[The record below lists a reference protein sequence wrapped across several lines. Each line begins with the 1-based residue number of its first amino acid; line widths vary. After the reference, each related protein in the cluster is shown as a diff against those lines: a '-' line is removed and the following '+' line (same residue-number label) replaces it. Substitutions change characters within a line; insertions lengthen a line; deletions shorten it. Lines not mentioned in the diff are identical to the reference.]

1 MFYGGIGYGK
11 KKNLGNGHTDINTEV
26 VTIDIDKFNK
36 KFGDTFSKTYKALE
50 LSQKKLSLMT
60 GKAVGYINN
69 IAQGKT
75 SPSVV
80 FMVNLMGMKPFNE
93 HDLML
98 DDFVSGDAPKLVRQP
113 NQTQSKNEFIRK
125 DMVGA
130 YMVYLFD
137 QSKENYTE
145 NERAS
150 RKIRYGV
157 VSIVEETKA
166 EYGTISSFKAFAQF
180 FKEKDEAIQL
190 HKTLTKIFKVAMKGP
205 KFDMPRLVEDIEKEY
220 LKVGVKPSDPGYAAY
235 QNKEFYKGD
244 VDFQEQHVYIDLK
257 SNYFGDHALFA
268 LYSPPKKK
276 DSTYI
281 GGIASLSSVSHG
293 KDRMPCAQKALV
305 SRYVLNKDDVELGEY
320 IRMNPTK
327 VSIESK
333 IEEIYSMFEELNKES
348 LSKLIDRKDKLSIFS
363 NRFERIVQDYIKDG
377 LNSVGV
383 ITVDDDSAA
392 YELIKHFGMRDE

>member
-1 MFYGGIGYGK
+1 MAK
-11 KKNLGNGHTDINTEV
+11 KKNIGTENTDVNAEV
-26 VTIDIDKFNK
+26 VTIDSVQFNK
-36 KFGDTFSKTYKALE
+36 EFGDTFTKTYQALG
-50 LSQKKLSLMT
+50 LSQQKLRVMT

-75 SPSVV
+75 SPSVA
-80 FMVNLMGMKPFNE
+80 FMANLLGMAPFNE
-93 HDLML
+93 YPLMI
-98 DDFVSGDAPKLVRQP
+98 DDFVSGAAPDVVTNP
-113 NQTQSKNEFIRK
+113 DPIPPMDEFIRK

-157 VSIVEETKA
+157 VSIVEEKKA
-166 EYGTISSFKAFAQF
+166 EYGTTSSFKSFAQF
-180 FKEKDEAIQL
+180 FKEKSEAVKL
-190 HKTLTKIFKVAMKGP
+190 HKTLTKIFKVATKGS
-205 KFDMPRLVEDIEKEY
+205 KIDMPKLVEDIDKEY
-220 LKVGVKPSDPGYAAY
+220 LKVGVNPSDPNYTAY
-235 QNKEFYKGD
+235 RNKEYYKGE

-276 DSTYI
+276 ESDYI
-281 GGIASLSSVSHG
+281 GGVASLSSVSHG

-305 SRYVLNKDDVELGEY
+305 SRYVLNKDDVEIGEY

-327 VSIESK
+327 VSIEHK

-348 LSKLIDRKDKLSIFS
+348 LSGLMDRQDKLSIFS
-363 NRFERIVQDYIKDG
+363 NRFERIIKDYIKDG

-383 ITVDDDSAA
+383 ITSADDSAA
-392 YELIKHFGMRDE
+392 YELIKHFGMHND